1 MPHSSYFSCAL
12 ITGASSGLGAEFA
25 RQLAP
30 RCAKLVLLARR
41 EAPMIGLAEEI
52 RAAPEVDAV
61 VYVEGAMHL
70 KAGDIV
76 PVKITGADDYDLYAA
91 LA

>member
-1 MPHSSYFSCAL
+1 MV
-12 ITGASSGLGAEFA
+12 A
-25 RQLAP
+25 RTKAD
-30 RCAKLVLLARR
+30 
-41 EAPMIGLAEEI
+41 
-52 RAAPEVDAV
+52 APEVDAV